1 MEYTSVTSES
11 NLLFW
16 RLDVAYFREKKEL
29 TFYDP
34 AGPVK
39 EMAILQQGPRH
50 MRTQNTTVYTDK
62 SNNKTHSLMI
72 KLAMYSNICITF
84 YLFLDLSCSNDYG
97 VPYKFAQ
104 AIRRSRPLLCD
115 VTLPW
120 IGHRQTHENNRDS
133 LSLLQQNLTNL
144 CYYRTTISVIRKR
157 AKLILEESLMSLI

>member
-39 EMAILQQGPRH
+39 KMAILQQGPRH

-72 KLAMYSNICITF
+72 KLAMYSNICINF

-104 AIRRSRPLLCD
+104 AIRSSRPLLCD
-115 VTLPW
+115 VTLPLMN
-120 IGHRQTHENNRDS
+120 RSQTN
-133 LSLLQQNLTNL
+133 T
-144 CYYRTTISVIRKR
+144 
-157 AKLILEESLMSLI
+157 

>member
-72 KLAMYSNICITF
+72 KLAMYSNICINF

-104 AIRRSRPLLCD
+104 AIRSSRPLLCD
-115 VTLPW
+115 VTLPLMN
-120 IGHRQTHENNRDS
+120 RSQTN
-133 LSLLQQNLTNL
+133 T
-144 CYYRTTISVIRKR
+144 
-157 AKLILEESLMSLI
+157 

>member
-1 MEYTSVTSES
+1 MPILEK
-11 NLLFW
+11 
-16 RLDVAYFREKKEL
+16 KKEL

-50 MRTQNTTVYTDK
+50 IRTQNTTVYTDK
-62 SNNKTHSLMI
+62 SNNKTHTLMT

-115 VTLPW
+115 VTLPLM
-120 IGHRQTHENNRDS
+120 NRS
-133 LSLLQQNLTNL
+133 QANT
-144 CYYRTTISVIRKR
+144 
-157 AKLILEESLMSLI
+157 

>member
-1 MEYTSVTSES
+1 MEYTCVTSES

-50 MRTQNTTVYTDK
+50 IRTQNTTVYTDK
-62 SNNKTHSLMI
+62 SNNKTHILMI

-104 AIRRSRPLLCD
+104 ATRSSRSLLCD
-115 VTLPW
+115 VTLPLMN
-120 IGHRQTHENNRDS
+120 RSQTN
-133 LSLLQQNLTNL
+133 T
-144 CYYRTTISVIRKR
+144 
-157 AKLILEESLMSLI
+157 

>member
-1 MEYTSVTSES
+1 MEYTCVTSES
-11 NLLFW
+11 SLLFW

-50 MRTQNTTVYTDK
+50 IRTQNTTVYTDK
-62 SNNKTHSLMI
+62 SNNKTHTLMI

-115 VTLPW
+115 VTLPLMN
-120 IGHRQTHENNRDS
+120 RSQTNTWK
-133 LSLLQQNLTNL
+133 Q
-144 CYYRTTISVIRKR
+144 
-157 AKLILEESLMSLI
+157 

>member
-39 EMAILQQGPRH
+39 KMAILQQGPRH

-72 KLAMYSNICITF
+72 KLAMYSNTCITF

-104 AIRRSRPLLCD
+104 AIRSSRPLLCD
-115 VTLPW
+115 VTLPLMN
-120 IGHRQTHENNRDS
+120 RSQTN
-133 LSLLQQNLTNL
+133 T
-144 CYYRTTISVIRKR
+144 
-157 AKLILEESLMSLI
+157 